1 MLTKLFAGAYND
13 SQGVTRAFT
22 LNGLKNANRI
32 LGFEAFKAEEWD
44 AFGEFVEEDGYH
56 RAFVSPIK
64 DVIIDGIELKKG
76 ERIRIEESWK
86 FSTEEIQHLWDQS
99 GLTANTVFPTSRG
112 DYGMYRS
119 SLTRFYR

>member
-1 MLTKLFAGAYND
+1 MLAGAYND
-13 SQGVTRAFT
+13 TQGVTRAFT

-32 LGFEAFKAEEWD
+32 LGFEAFKSDEWD

-56 RAFVSPIK
+56 RAFVSPLK
-64 DVIIDGIELKKG
+64 DVTIDGIELKKG

-86 FSTEEIQHLWDQS
+86 FSAEEIQHLWNEA

-112 DYGMYRS
+112 DYGAYQH
-119 SLTRFYR
+119 LLLL